1 MKKIVTIILTLA
13 CLMLLA
19 GSCSRKTIYQ
29 EKTEELLVPSLK
41 SPSSYK
47 PISFECT
54 GEETLREQIQ
64 ERLKYYSS
72 DERLQYYYDRVESSR
87 GYLEEAKAD
96 KELKDLVADYEER
109 YNDAQKDLEKEL
121 RFVEFLKA
129 QLDLEDEVLD
139 NVVAKEFKLTYE
151 AMNPMGVMI
160 SSFVVSRFNENDELV
175 AMRQED
181 DKWTVLGKF
190 FSIPGYYENF

>member
-1 MKKIVTIILTLA
+1 MKKIVTIILTLT
-13 CLMLLA
+13 CLVLLA
-19 GSCSRKTIYQ
+19 GSCSRKSVYQ

-72 DERLQYYYDRVESSR
+72 DEHLQYYYDRVEISR
-87 GYLEEAKAD
+87 RYLEEAKAD
-96 KELKDLVADYEER
+96 KWPEKWVSDHEEE

-121 RFVEFLKA
+121 RFVEFLKT

-160 SSFVVSRFNENDELV
+160 RSFVVSRFNENDELV

-181 DKWTVLGKF
+181 DKWNVLGKF